1 MLIVPID
8 NYQQYESKLKFFM
21 STVMTAGASVF
32 RGLEEENVFDIE
44 ESKEYDNL
52 TDQML
57 EDLLT
62 KPEILYFEGK
72 NTKYHVNK
80 DAHNP
85 ETHV

>member
-1 MLIVPID
+1 MLA
-8 NYQQYESKLKFFM
+8 K
-21 STVMTAGASVF
+21 
-32 RGLEEENVFDIE
+32 VFDIE